1 MDNED
6 NNTMLSLDDPKH
18 PARLFIQEAE
28 SHVGDGGH
36 AWVQSMTSIGN
47 LPWCAATCCAVA
59 KATGYADINMPSA
72 NYLAAGFGTDVV
84 QTYGGTR
91 INGPKQGDT
100 SAVPQVGD
108 FVIYQ
113 HGDEGEWGGY
123 HIGMVRYCEG
133 DTVYTVEGNTTGSTY
148 SYREKNRTGSNIGW
162 YARPDWTKVGGV
174 ATTSTGTALFTG
186 GGGALYDTE
195 SSNADAAV
203 REVGYLSTDGKP
215 SIDVTGIKLAV
226 VNYTKLLASIV
237 ALYGGTSSS
246 GGGTPDNIDALDPV
260 PREIVTYLTNKGLC
274 TAAGIGVIAN
284 IKSESGFDT
293 SAVGDYG
300 TSFGLCQW
308 HNDRGTAMKNMA
320 GTNWASN
327 LTGQLDYLWHELT
340 GSYNNSVLIPLQNV
354 ENTLEGAKSAAETWC
369 RKFEIPDKVD
379 DEVKK
384 RQANAEEYWNMIVVT
399 PTSTTTTNITLD
411 TSSQGAVKNQSGQ
424 TISQGTSVSIPS
436 SVSQTGIIANYTYY
450 DRSWANNTI
459 QRTLYNL
466 WVADNKPSSH
476 GVATLRGYYLVALAP
491 KFGTT
496 GDVVSIVLED
506 GTYFNAILGDAKGAD
521 AASEYGH
528 KMGNGQIDI
537 VEWES
542 ATNNQATLRSGLS
555 EAGWLNK
562 NVNYIINYG
571 SWLTGSIT

>member
-84 QTYGGTR
+84 QKYGGTR
-91 INGPKQGDT
+91 INGPQQGDT

-113 HGDEGEWGGY
+113 KGNEGEWGGY

-174 ATTSTGTALFTG
+174 ATTGTGTALFTG

-203 REVGYLSTDGKP
+203 REVGYLSADGKP

-246 GGGTPDNIDALDPV
+246 GGSTPDNIDALDPV

-340 GSYNNSVLIPLQNV
+340 GSYNNSVLVPLQNV

-369 RKFEIPDKVD
+369 RKFEIPDKV
-379 DEVKK
+379 K
-384 RQANAEEYWNMIVVT
+384 A
-399 PTSTTTTNITLD
+399 SLTL
-411 TSSQGAVKNQSGQ
+411 
-424 TISQGTSVSIPS
+424 VSI
-436 SVSQTGIIANYTYY
+436 
-450 DRSWANNTI
+450 
-459 QRTLYNL
+459 L
-466 WVADNKPSSH
+466 
-476 GVATLRGYYLVALAP
+476 
-491 KFGTT
+491 
-496 GDVVSIVLED
+496 
-506 GTYFNAILGDAKGAD
+506 
-521 AASEYGH
+521 
-528 KMGNGQIDI
+528 
-537 VEWES
+537 
-542 ATNNQATLRSGLS
+542 
-555 EAGWLNK
+555 
-562 NVNYIINYG
+562 
-571 SWLTGSIT
+571 